1 MLDLVVA
8 VLLLELTMDLEE
20 LRPVDDLVPDPNEDV
35 DVLTVL
41 CTLVGIVL
49 VIDLVD
55 VDTDGKVDVERI
67 VLVRDAAVEIPVD

>member
-1 MLDLVVA
+1 LLDLVVA